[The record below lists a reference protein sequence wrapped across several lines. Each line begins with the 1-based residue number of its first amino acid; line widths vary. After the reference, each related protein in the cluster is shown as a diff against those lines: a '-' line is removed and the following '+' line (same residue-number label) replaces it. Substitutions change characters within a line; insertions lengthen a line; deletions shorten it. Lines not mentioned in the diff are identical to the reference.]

1 MRLTPSSID
10 ARVMIGR
17 SVRHSIR
24 NVEALLTSVILPIVI
39 MLLFVTV
46 FGGALETGSRYVDY
60 VVPGIILLCA
70 GFGSASTAVTVVT
83 DLTNGIVKRFRTM
96 PMSSSAVLIGH
107 VTASIARNLVA
118 TTLVVLVGFLV
129 GWRPNATVLEWLA
142 SGAVV
147 LMFVAAISWAA
158 AAVGV
163 LVKTPD
169 AANGFTFML
178 LFLPYI
184 SSAFVPTD
192 TLPSF
197 LQGFARNQPATPV
210 IETLRG
216 LWMGTPIGNQ
226 AWWAIAWCIGIFA
239 LSYLVASWLFRR
251 RPAT

>member
-1 MRLTPSSID
+1 M
-10 ARVMIGR
+10 
-17 SVRHSIR
+17 
-24 NVEALLTSVILPIVI
+24 VI
-39 MLLFVTV
+39 
-46 FGGALETGSRYVDY
+46 
-60 VVPGIILLCA
+60 
-70 GFGSASTAVTVVT
+70 
-83 DLTNGIVKRFRTM
+83 
-96 PMSSSAVLIGH
+96 
-107 VTASIARNLVA
+107 VA
-118 TTLVVLVGFLV
+118 FLV

-147 LMFVAAISWAA
+147 LMFVGAISWAS

-197 LQGFARNQPATPV
+197 LQGIARNQPATPF

-226 AWWAIAWCIGIFA
+226 AWWATAWCLGIFA
-239 LSYLVASWLFRR
+239 VSYITASWLFRR
-251 RPAT
+251 RAAV